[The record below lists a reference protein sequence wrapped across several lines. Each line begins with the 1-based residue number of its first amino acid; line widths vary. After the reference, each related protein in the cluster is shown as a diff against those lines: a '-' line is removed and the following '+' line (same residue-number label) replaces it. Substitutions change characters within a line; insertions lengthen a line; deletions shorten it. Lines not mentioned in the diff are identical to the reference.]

1 MIDSIVREITL
12 PVSPEEAWAAI
23 TEPAHL
29 EAWFA
34 EEVETLDPVPG
45 GEVAVRFD
53 GEGTR
58 RAVVEEVEDGHRF
71 AFRWSDAGA
80 TRVEFT
86 LEEVEEGTRLIVVE
100 SGFDALALLT
110 APTVGPRMEALSTHL
125 SALALA

>member
-1 MIDSIVREITL
+1 MVDSIVREITL

-23 TEPAHL
+23 TEPGEL

-45 GEVAVRFD
+45 GEVAVRFA

-58 RAVVEEVEDGHRF
+58 RAVVEEVEEGRRF

-86 LEEVEEGTRLIVVE
+86 LEEVDEGTRLVVIE
-100 SGFDALALLT
+100 SGFQAALLA
-110 APTVGPRMEALSTHL
+110 APTVGPRLQALSAHM

>member
-1 MIDSIVREITL
+1 MVDSIVREITL
-12 PVSPEEAWAAI
+12 PVSPEEAWEAI
-23 TEPAHL
+23 TEPEHL

-34 EEVETLDPVPG
+34 EEVEALDPVPG
-45 GEVAVRFD
+45 GEVAVRFA

-58 RAVVEEVEDGHRF
+58 RARVEEVEEGRRL

-86 LEEVEEGTRLIVVE
+86 LEEVADGTRLIVVE

-110 APTVGPRMEALSTHL
+110 APAVGPRMEALGAHM
-125 SALALA
+125 SALAVA